1 MRKEIMGVTFDDV
14 TLEEAVAAGE
24 ALAAGPG
31 FSYVVTPN
39 PEIVAM
45 ARQTETYREILNG
58 AGLVLPDGIGVVHA
72 AKILGTP
79 LKGRVPGID
88 FASALVERLARSGLR
103 LFLLGAKPGVAEQA
117 GENLKKRYPDLLLC
131 GTHDGYF
138 QTGRPGGGPDSGR
151 PGGRGLCPPGAPKQ
165 ERWMAQYGPETGA
178 HLDGGAGRCAGCVCR
193 PCETGAGNLAE
204 AGAGVVLPPAP
215 SAQPAGPDGQ
225 ARPCFCWRPPGKG
238 KAGKAMKRGRLIVI
252 EGTDG
257 SGKSTQFARLCRRAE
272 HEGIAFQRLVFPQY
286 QEESSALL
294 RMYLNGE
301 FGRKPGDVNAYAA
314 SSFYAVDRYA
324 SWKKVWQGYYEAGG
338 LVLADRYTTSN
349 AVHQSSK
356 VPPEERPAFFQWLFD
371 FEYGRLGLPEP
382 DLVLYL
388 DMPTERAVD
397 MLRQR
402 ERDTHTQG
410 HP

>member
-88 FASALVERLARSGLR
+88 FASALVERLARNGLR

-138 QTGRPGGGPDSGR
+138 QADGPVVDQIR
-151 PGGRGLCPPGAPKQ
+151 AARADVVFVCLGAPKQ

-178 HLDGGAGRCAGCVCR
+178 HLMVGLGGVLDVYAGHVKRAPEIWQKLGLVWCYRLLHQPSRLGRMAKL
-193 PCETGAGNLAE
+193 PLFLLE
-204 AGAGVVLPPAP
+204 A
-215 SAQPAGPDGQ
+215 
-225 ARPCFCWRPPGKG
+225 AREKG
-238 KAGKAMKRGRLIVI
+238 KRGK
-252 EGTDG
+252 
-257 SGKSTQFARLCRRAE
+257 
-272 HEGIAFQRLVFPQY
+272 P
-286 QEESSALL
+286 
-294 RMYLNGE
+294 
-301 FGRKPGDVNAYAA
+301 
-314 SSFYAVDRYA
+314 
-324 SWKKVWQGYYEAGG
+324 
-338 LVLADRYTTSN
+338 
-349 AVHQSSK
+349 
-356 VPPEERPAFFQWLFD
+356 
-371 FEYGRLGLPEP
+371 
-382 DLVLYL
+382 
-388 DMPTERAVD
+388 
-397 MLRQR
+397 
-402 ERDTHTQG
+402 
-410 HP
+410 